1 MFKQLDIKPSQWQ
14 NGSKI
19 VPMLSFEFIA
29 LPIILELD
37 FLSLWH
43 FSVGFCYCDVI
54 SQFVILAI
62 GMIYMKWDVMS
73 EFLNRDTISW
83 VLISACLAFISG
95 QVWNSIRGPQYL
107 MRARGL
113 NCSHTPTLNKFIF
126 NRWRYWLCISIIST
140 SADCR
145 DPYCSYP
152 LWNDDWWSDY
162 TFKGDSTKWWTWKG
176 EESNAHWCRPTG
188 HRIRTHAK
196 YI

>member
-1 MFKQLDIKPSQWQ
+1 MFKQLDIKQSQWQ

-43 FSVGFCYCDVI
+43 FSVGFWYCDV
-54 SQFVILAI
+54 SFQFLILAI

-107 MRARGL
+107 MRARGKL
-113 NCSHTPTLNKFIF
+113 LSSAITKCIF
-126 NRWRYWLCISIIST
+126 DRWRYWLCISIIST

-145 DPYCSYP
+145 DSYCSYS

-162 TFKGDSTKWWTWKG
+162 TFKGNSTKWWTWKR
-176 EESNAHWCRPTG
+176 EESNAPVSY
-188 HRIRTHAK
+188 THLTAADE
-196 YI
+196 